1 MKNAFEVSGSSP
13 GITHVAIC
21 PSSGKRYFQSEEHS
35 TAFETS
41 NREKSD
47 LAKQY
52 AKNLAVNPA
61 PSPEPLLVP
70 LKEAAR
76 LLGVRVFSIR
86 KLCRQGALPHRLIG
100 NRWCIPTAA
109 LRAFAAGE
117 PTRKGVRA

>member
-21 PSSGKRYFQSEEHS
+21 SSSDNRYFQSEEHS

-41 NREKSD
+41 NRESG

-100 NRWCIPTAA
+100 NRWLVSMAA
-109 LRAFAAGE
+109 IRAFAAGE
-117 PTRKGVRA
+117 PVSRKAVR